1 MHGYFIP
8 FPQSPLFFV
17 IVCARMRFLGR
28 GATSADGME
37 WDYKGA
43 GRKGGDFDDRK
54 KGSGLGPKKRPL
66 PERYTQKDGA
76 ALPPEREERVICQPR
91 PLFSLDPSGRKGWK
105 IGLFYWGPSSPF
117 YPLPLPS
124 SSPTRLFCC
133 CCPQG
138 GGREWRRSEKSFVA
152 GEGGGRKRAPK
163 WK

>member
-1 MHGYFIP
+1 MEWNGTT
-8 FPQSPLFFV
+8 
-17 IVCARMRFLGR
+17 RGR
-28 GATSADGME
+28 GE
-37 WDYKGA
+37 
-43 GRKGGDFDDRK
+43 RGDFDDRK

-152 GEGGGRKRAPK
+152 GEKGKEESVEMEIGAAKIPPIVVPIQDL
-163 WK
+163 